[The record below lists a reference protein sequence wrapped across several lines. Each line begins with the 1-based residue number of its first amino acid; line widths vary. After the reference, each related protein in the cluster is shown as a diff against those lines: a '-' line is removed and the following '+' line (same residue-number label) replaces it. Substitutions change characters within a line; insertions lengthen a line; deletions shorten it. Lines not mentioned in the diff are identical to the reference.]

1 MEIPKESQ
9 QRLLMPVSN
18 RSLELETA
26 QGGTAESLSSQNS
39 HSGSE
44 TSATPVTGNPTHS
57 SGLYLHR
64 VHVVHVHTCRKN
76 AYNAYNNAS
85 KSKINLKDHR
95 FVYFLLVWH

>member
-9 QRLLMPVSN
+9 QRLLMPMSN

-26 QGGTAESLSSQNS
+26 QGGAAESLSSQNS

-44 TSATPVTGNPTHS
+44 TFATPVTGNPTHS
-57 SGLYLHR
+57 SDLYLHR

-76 AYNAYNNAS
+76 TYNTHNKVS
-85 KSKINLKDHR
+85 KSKINLKGHR
-95 FVYFLLVWH
+95 FLYFLLVWH